1 MLAGN
6 PQLRLC
12 LAPDTG
18 AMKVKQPTETNH
30 ASFVNQLHQRC
41 FEIKTPRG
49 VEMSIKEK
57 NELANPD
64 QVDDAITSN
73 TLDGEFLPKGKVV
86 ENKDVRI
93 QYYYDEVIKHYKTSV
108 EGIIQ
113 MGDTLYQAKKELK
126 KSFRELAEMLPF
138 GSAVASYLVT
148 ISQNSILANPEYRDK
163 LPSKYNTLYALAQL
177 PDDILEKKLINE
189 EITPAIR
196 GAVVKSWKT
205 NKRENKKRSTF
216 EFRGKQGE
224 KLFEVGLIGIANVDK
239 VDEFQEALD
248 KLLDTYNGK
257 TKYAQTVNSLAEWH
271 KKDLLNKANNKIIGT
286 APELGGTH
294 TIAEIRALDAAMKY
308 LDAPRNKKAEVISN
322 NKKERIGL
330 PSDHESYDVLSKLLG
345 TKDVTKSVIEEFCKT
360 NMVPCRATDPKT
372 IDKEVY
378 VWELLR
384 QIAESKSSEKEM
396 AFLKTMSTE
405 NSHEKVKEAAKEAW
419 NGVIRYHNI

>member
-1 MLAGN
+1 MSINANNEL
-6 PQLRLC
+6 
-12 LAPDTG
+12 DTNDSPMTNI
-18 AMKVKQPTETNH
+18 AKQP
-30 ASFVNQLHQRC
+30 ASPDL
-41 FEIKTPRG
+41 
-49 VEMSIKEK
+49 MEK
-57 NELANPD
+57 
-64 QVDDAITSN
+64 VITSN
-73 TLDGEFLPKGKVV
+73 TLEGEFLPEGKVV
-86 ENKDVRI
+86 ENKDERI

-113 MGDTLYQAKKELK
+113 MGVTLYQAKKELK

-177 PDDILEKKLINE
+177 PDAILEEKLTNK
-189 EITPAIR
+189 EITPAVR

-216 EFRGKQGE
+216 EFRGAQGE
-224 KLFEVGLIGIANVDK
+224 KLFEVGLIGIAKVELADK
-239 VDEFQEALD
+239 FQVELD
-248 KLLDTYNGK
+248 QLLSDYNGK
-257 TKYAQTVNSLAEWH
+257 TKYAQTMNSLAEWH
-271 KKDLLNKANNKIIGT
+271 KGDLLKKANNKIIDT
-286 APELGGTH
+286 APELGGSH
-294 TIAEIRALDAAMKY
+294 TIAEIRALDVAMKY
-308 LDAPRNKKAEVISN
+308 LDAPRNKKAKVTIN
-322 NKKERIGL
+322 NKTERIGL
-330 PSDHESYDVLSKLLG
+330 PSDHESYDVVSELLG

-360 NMVPCRATDPKT
+360 NMIPCRAADPKT

-384 QIAESKSSEKEM
+384 QIAESKSAEKEM

>member
-1 MLAGN
+1 LLAGN

-18 AMKVKQPTETNH
+18 AVKVKQPAETNH
-30 ASFVNQLHQRC
+30 SSFVNQFHQQC

-64 QVDDAITSN
+64 QIDDAIRPDI
-73 TLDGEFLPKGKVV
+73 LVGELLRENKVV
-86 ENKDVRI
+86 ENKDDRI

-113 MGDTLYQAKKELK
+113 MGVTLYQAKKELK

-177 PDDILEKKLINE
+177 PDDILEEKLINE
-189 EITPAIR
+189 EITPAIK
-196 GAVVKSWKT
+196 GAVVKSWKS

-216 EFRGKQGE
+216 EFRGAQGE

-248 KLLDTYNGK
+248 SLLKNHNGK
-257 TKYAQTVNSLAEWH
+257 TKYAQTVNSLAEWN
-271 KKDLLNKANNKIIGT
+271 KGQLLKKANNKIIDT
-286 APELGGTH
+286 APELGGTQA
-294 TIAEIRALDAAMKY
+294 IAEIRALDVAMKY

-330 PSDHESYDVLSKLLG
+330 PSDHESYDLVSELLG

-360 NMVPCRATDPKT
+360 NMIPCRAADPKT

-384 QIAESKSSEKEM
+384 QIAESKNSEKEM

-405 NSHEKVKEAAKEAW
+405 NSHEKVKEAADKAW
-419 NGVIRYHNI
+419 KDATRYHNI